1 MNKKGMVT
9 AFLVVLAVI
18 ALIAHVSTTNIEFSR
33 YNGDWAGTSGLF
45 ADLDGQGARDLVSY
59 ADLTG
64 RDDTLLLII
73 APNTSFSSD
82 EADAL
87 REFLKGGNNTVFVAD
102 ETGVSNDV
110 LEEIGS
116 RIRIQ
121 PGDISSI
128 EMEFWDPW
136 SVIAYSRRD
145 DPILANVSSLTLN
158 GPSAVNGGETLV
170 STTLISWN
178 DTNQNYHIDE
188 NESLSSF
195 GILARERIGNGTL
208 YVLSDPSIFINGM
221 REARISGD
229 NEMFIENL
237 LALHPDILVEQ
248 EHSLTGGADPV
259 LAAVIWL
266 KNTMIIKIS
275 ALILSL
281 LLVAVAFRRKWI
293 GV

>member
-1 MNKKGMVT
+1 M
-9 AFLVVLAVI
+9 
-18 ALIAHVSTTNIEFSR
+18 
-33 YNGDWAGTSGLF
+33 
-45 ADLDGQGARDLVSY
+45 
-59 ADLTG
+59 
-64 RDDTLLLII
+64 
-73 APNTSFSSD
+73 
-82 EADAL
+82 
-87 REFLKGGNNTVFVAD
+87 
-102 ETGVSNDV
+102 
-110 LEEIGS
+110 
-116 RIRIQ
+116 
-121 PGDISSI
+121 
-128 EMEFWDPW
+128 
-136 SVIAYSRRD
+136 
-145 DPILANVSSLTLN
+145 
-158 GPSAVNGGETLV
+158 

-178 DTNQNYHIDE
+178 DTNQDYHIDE

-229 NEMFIENL
+229 NEVFIENL
-237 LALHPDILVEQ
+237 LGLHPDILVEQ

-259 LAAVIWL
+259 LAAAIWL